1 MVSYEAD
8 FYIMKKPAA
17 VFRNLLVMVAVGG
30 VQAVDKY
37 GMHISP
43 ILRETNE
50 CTLVQ
55 YFK

>member
-1 MVSYEAD
+1 
-8 FYIMKKPAA
+8 MKKPAA